1 MSVDRPTRSPSI
13 LRRAGWMFL
22 GILSAGLPGIATAM
36 AADDPSL
43 IEKGQYIS
51 HLADCGACHTG
62 AGGAPYAG
70 GLAITTPFGSVTS
83 TNITPDPE
91 TGIGNWSDDDFYR
104 AVTDGIAP
112 HSEYLYPAMP
122 FTSFTKMTRSDVL
135 AVKAYLFSLKP
146 VHAPRVPN
154 GLSFPFDIRWTMI
167 VWRALYFHSG
177 VFQPDPK
184 RSAEWNRG
192 AYIIE
197 GPGHCGACHSPRNF
211 LGGTERRHSF
221 AGGTDG
227 AWRAPNISS
236 DPRWGIGKLSVG
248 DIVGLL
254 KTGAHDTSGVAFGPM
269 AEVVKDS
276 LSHIDVADLQAMAVF
291 LKAGP
296 ERTPSAAEQAPI
308 HVDLGHGQKLYL
320 TNCAKCHQ
328 ASGQG
333 FPGAISNLA
342 ANAVVTSIHPDDIID
357 VVLKGQAAVGTS
369 ATMPGFGAS
378 LSDQDIADIANYL
391 RSEWGNHAP
400 TNATPAL
407 VTSLRGK
414 LASAEKA
421 QNKVTLGAG
430 SQ

>member
-1 MSVDRPTRSPSI
+1 VSVDRSTGSKTI
-13 LRRAGWMFL
+13 IRRASWVL
-22 GILSAGLPGIATAM
+22 LSILSASLFTLAP
-36 AADDPSL
+36 AAAASDPSL
-43 IEKGQYIS
+43 IAQGEYVS
-51 HLADCGACHTG
+51 HLADCGACHTR

-70 GLAITTPFGSVTS
+70 GLAIITPFGTVMS

-104 AVTDGIAP
+104 AVTDGIGP
-112 HSEYLYPAMP
+112 HDEYLYPAMP

-146 VHAPRVPN
+146 VNAPRVPN
-154 GLSFPFDIRWTMI
+154 GLAFPFDIRWTMI
-167 VWRALYFHSG
+167 VWRALYFDSG
-177 VFQPDPK
+177 VYQPDPK

-192 AYIIE
+192 AYIVE
-197 GPGHCGACHSPRNF
+197 GPGHCGECHSPRDF

-227 AWRAPNISS
+227 AWRAPNISA

-276 LSHIDVADLQAMAVF
+276 LNHVDVTDLQAMAVF

-296 ERTPSAAEQAPI
+296 ERVPSVSEQTAI
-308 HVDLGHGQKLYL
+308 HDDLGHGQTLYL
-320 TNCAKCHQ
+320 SNCAKCHQ

-342 ANAVVTSIHPDDIID
+342 TNAVVTSVHPDDIID
-357 VVLKGQAAVGTS
+357 VVLKGQAAVGTYG
-369 ATMPGFGAS
+369 TMPGFGAS

-414 LASAEKA
+414 LASAQKA
-421 QNKVTLGAG
+421 QK
-430 SQ
+430 